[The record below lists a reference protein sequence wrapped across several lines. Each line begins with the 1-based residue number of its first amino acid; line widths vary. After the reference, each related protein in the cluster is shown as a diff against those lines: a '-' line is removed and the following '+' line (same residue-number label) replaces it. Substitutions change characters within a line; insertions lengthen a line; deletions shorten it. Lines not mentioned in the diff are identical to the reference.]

1 MAPRVKKHYVNNPD
15 FYAALVNYREKLKE
29 NPNTIVPDYIGI
41 CLMKICEKLS
51 TKPNFIG
58 YTYRDEMIADA
69 IENCIA
75 SVNGFNPDKSEN
87 PFSYFTMIAWN
98 AFLRRIAKEKK
109 QQYIK
114 HKNMQNM
121 SGEFDGMHYGDM
133 GGQIQQKN
141 NELSDEIIRS
151 FERVKDTPLKKL
163 AAKGLE
169 LFVEEDHTNDE
180 HKLSTTNSC

>member
-1 MAPRVKKHYVNNPD
+1 MAPRVKRHYVNNPD
-15 FYAALVNYREKLKE
+15 FYAALVEYREKLKE
-29 NPNTIVPDYIGI
+29 RPNTIVPDYIGI

-75 SVNGFNPDKSEN
+75 SVNGFNPEKSDN

-121 SGEFDGMHYGDM
+121 SGGVDEIHYGDM

-151 FERVKDTPLKKL
+151 FEKVKTTQLKKR
-163 AAKGLE
+163 AVKGLE
-169 LFVEEDHTNDE
+169 KFAEEDTTNDE
-180 HKLSTTNSC
+180 RKLSATNSC